1 MIPRFKTYLEIAR
14 AEFLVFSFVVASV
27 PVSLSIA
34 TGGFDL
40 TNTVLATVLLVASHV
55 AVNSINV
62 ASDYRRGIDEDT
74 EETPFS
80 GGVDTLT
87 SGRADYTTARN
98 IGVAFSVISFAVMV
112 FFVQS
117 YGVFPIGIVFLIG
130 LVLVLGYTDVFT
142 RVGLGE
148 TSCGLGLGALPTV
161 GIFYVQSGNMTQ
173 EAVLVSVP
181 MFLVCFNLLLFNEF
195 PDIEADA
202 ANGRMNV
209 PIAFGRKVAGYLY
222 ISVAVGTIVSI
233 IGLYISGFPPT
244 VFFAAFPALF
254 LYRPVRE
261 LITDPNTGVTESS
274 LLHHTLWT
282 IFTPASIS
290 VGIGLG
296 LFL

>member
-173 EAVLVSVP
+173 EAPACLCTHVLSLFQPPSFQRVSGYRGRRSERTYERTHSLRP
-181 MFLVCFNLLLFNEF
+181 KSSRIPLYFRCGRNHCIYHRTIHLRFPSNRLFC
-195 PDIEADA
+195 
-202 ANGRMNV
+202 
-209 PIAFGRKVAGYLY
+209 
-222 ISVAVGTIVSI
+222 
-233 IGLYISGFPPT
+233 GFPGT
-244 VFFAAFPALF
+244 VSLPSGKRTHHGSE
-254 LYRPVRE
+254 YRSNRK
-261 LITDPNTGVTESS
+261 
-274 LLHHTLWT
+274 
-282 IFTPASIS
+282 
-290 VGIGLG
+290 
-296 LFL
+296 